1 MTKSTAVD
9 PRTIGGGLKAHGRER
24 REELQMMIDSKPR
37 NLRNDLLPELKLPAS
52 CPSAPGDAA

>member
-1 MTKSTAVD
+1 
-9 PRTIGGGLKAHGRER
+9 
-24 REELQMMIDSKPR
+24 MMIDSKPR